1 MTAPFVKQDGVIDLS
16 DARKSGPQTSSVI
29 GIPPKTYEEV
39 CDTLQHEGRQYCY
52 YAKDGRLFISKTH
65 RFNPLVTGFAG
76 RITRLKLPCFPQ
88 YVELE
93 VIKKF
98 RESEGSADSDRDA
111 SDMERCAKQLF
122 ERAVE
127 LRASDIHIRCV
138 SSALTTIYMR
148 IHGDLEFSEEHPAVY
163 GERLCSAI
171 YHSMAKVADTTF
183 DPRSHQDARI
193 ADKQNLPSKID
204 GIRVAT
210 TPQVDGFLMVLRLLY
225 NDTVEEYDLE
235 PLGYSREQKAS
246 IDLMKRRPIGI
257 NIFAGPTGSGKSTT
271 LQRALSSIIKETCG
285 RRNVITVED
294 PPEYP
299 IKGAVQTPVT
309 NATSEEAR
317 LRAFADAI
325 KAAMRLDP
333 DILMIGEI
341 RDYASAQLAFR
352 AAMTGHQV
360 WTTLHANSVFGI
372 LDRLLDIGIPLEL
385 LTDHT
390 LITGLTC
397 QRLVKVLCP
406 ECKKHISEVQNRYSP
421 RDVARIMQAC
431 DLTTVFV
438 TGDGCN
444 ACQHRGTH
452 GRTVVAET
460 IITDATLM
468 EHIRQRNRIAAV
480 DYWKTGQMGKS
491 MLDHAIQ
498 KVNAGLVDPFA
509 AEDVVGPLNLNVI
522 ESDHRINT
530 TEVQSAVA

>member
-1 MTAPFVKQDGVIDLS
+1 MTDLN
-16 DARKSGPQTSSVI
+16 DVRKSGPATSSVI

-39 CDTLQHEGRQYCY
+39 CDSLQQEGRQYCY

-98 RESEGSADSDRDA
+98 REGEGSASGDRDS

-127 LRASDIHIRCV
+127 LNASDIHIRCV
-138 SSALTTIYMR
+138 SSSLTTIYMR
-148 IHGDLEFSEEHPAVY
+148 VHGDLEFCEEHPAVY
-163 GERLCSAI
+163 GERLCSTI

-183 DPRSHQDARI
+183 DPRSRQDAQI
-193 ADKQNLPSKID
+193 ADRPNLPSRID

-225 NDTVEEYDLE
+225 NDDIEEYDLE
-235 PLGYSREQKAS
+235 TKGYNREQKAAFE
-246 IDLMKRRPIGI
+246 LMKRRPIGI
-257 NIFAGPTGSGKSTT
+257 NIIAGPTGSGKTTT
-271 LQRALSSIIKETCG
+271 LQLVLSSIMKETGG
-285 RRNVITVED
+285 RRHLITVED
-294 PPEYP
+294 PPEKP

-309 NATSEEAR
+309 NATTEEAR
-317 LRAFADAI
+317 LSAFADAI

-333 DILMIGEI
+333 DMLMIGEI
-341 RDYASAQLAFR
+341 RDNASAQLAFR

-360 WTTLHANSVFGI
+360 WATLHANGVFGI
-372 LDRLLDIGIPLEL
+372 LDRLLDIGVPLEL

-390 LITGLTC
+390 LVTGLTC

-406 ECKKHISEVQNRYSP
+406 CCKKHISEVQNRYP
-421 RDVARIMQAC
+421 ARDISRLMQAC
-431 DLTTVFV
+431 DMTNVYVL
-438 TGDGCN
+438 GDGCD
-444 ACQHRGTH
+444 ACEGRGIQ
-452 GRTVVAET
+452 GRTVLAET

-468 EHIRQRNRIAAV
+468 EYVRQRNRIAAV

-498 KVNAGLVDPFA
+498 KVNAGLIDPFA
-509 AEDVVGPLNLNVI
+509 AEEVVGPLNLNVI